1 MTICQLQSKTIMV
14 DDKLNVVLF
23 ALNMIASGT
32 ELSYDYGGY
41 IPWQQVMLL

>member
-1 MTICQLQSKTIMV
+1 MTVCQLQSKTIMV

-23 ALNMIASGT
+23 ALNMIASET